1 MESAKN
7 KWLAFS
13 ALGIGLFS
21 AVLDGSMIGIALPQI
36 GQRFSVDLSQVAWLS
51 LVSTITI
58 VGILLPIG
66 NISDRI
72 GRKKIYLAG
81 VLIMALFS
89 ILSAISQN
97 FTFLLFTRV
106 FVSVGAAM
114 RMSSGLAMVMMIFG
128 DKERGTGMGANTT
141 TVGLAAISGPIFGG
155 ILVSNFGWTSVFI
168 IQAILSV
175 PVFFMALYL
184 LDEKVVDGSRR
195 RSSGKF
201 DYLGTLFSA
210 AAFAVLLFSINTGIR
225 IFNGITIVL
234 CFLSVAALFISFFY
248 VESRSENPILDLSLI
263 RNKDFVLSISTRL
276 FGFFA
281 GSSLFF
287 LMPFYIQLI
296 KGRTPEEAG
305 FLIFPGALGMSLTA
319 SVSGRLSD
327 RFGQKPFIISGL
339 SVILVAS
346 YLFSRF
352 TPSTPNIIIVATLIF
367 HGLGMGLWGSPN
379 GSQTVSLV
387 PRHLYGSVSSIIN
400 LIRTVGM
407 GVSIAVASSII
418 TISFAASG
426 IEPNFSREV
435 GSAFSPEKIEAFM
448 NGFRTTFMMLLII
461 CLIAILSA
469 VFSRSGDPES
479 LG

>member
-1 MESAKN
+1 
-7 KWLAFS
+7 
-13 ALGIGLFS
+13 
-21 AVLDGSMIGIALPQI
+21 
-36 GQRFSVDLSQVAWLS
+36 
-51 LVSTITI
+51 
-58 VGILLPIG
+58 
-66 NISDRI
+66 
-72 GRKKIYLAG
+72 
-81 VLIMALFS
+81 
-89 ILSAISQN
+89 
-97 FTFLLFTRV
+97 
-106 FVSVGAAM
+106 
-114 RMSSGLAMVMMIFG
+114 
-128 DKERGTGMGANTT
+128 
-141 TVGLAAISGPIFGG
+141 
-155 ILVSNFGWTSVFI
+155 VFI

-184 LDEKVVDGSRR
+184 LDGKVVDGSRR

-225 IFNGITIVL
+225 IFNGITIAL

-407 GVSIAVASSII
+407 GVSIAVASSIV
-418 TISFAASG
+418 TISFVSSG
-426 IEPNFSREV
+426 IEPNFSQ
-435 GSAFSPEKIEAFM
+435 G
-448 NGFRTTFMMLLII
+448 
-461 CLIAILSA
+461 
-469 VFSRSGDPES
+469 
-479 LG
+479 